1 MTGIVLLR
9 HARSSHLIN
18 LIIAY
23 FFNITII
30 IHTIIVAIA
39 IMRQFGLWQLHFVA
53 CRCNEINSNWEHLA
67 NAWAGSSDV
76 QQTGRHVFHF
86 GFMSSVLQAM
96 LKTQELSD
104 FLCLLYWAIG
114 HNPCHGSFT
123 QPFPIRPNQ
132 ANGPN
137 YLLIFYCDSIS
148 SRCS

>member
-53 CRCNEINSNWEHLA
+53 CK
-67 NAWAGSSDV
+67 V
-76 QQTGRHVFHF
+76 Q
-86 GFMSSVLQAM
+86 
-96 LKTQELSD
+96 
-104 FLCLLYWAIG
+104 
-114 HNPCHGSFT
+114 
-123 QPFPIRPNQ
+123 
-132 ANGPN
+132 
-137 YLLIFYCDSIS
+137 
-148 SRCS
+148 